1 MSESLTSLINGTLK
15 TLMANKEYDAVIE
28 KCNVALDQYPK
39 SATLYIERF
48 VFLFFKSLF
57 RDGNHLYRFLI
68 EYTNCTLFISLDP
81 LRTNEK
87 ARMEKPIKMQ
97 SWRLLRPTKQENAKK
112 LVRLNCVGQLF

>member
-48 VFLFFKSLF
+48 VFIFLILV
-57 RDGNHLYRFLI
+57 RDGNHLYHFL
-68 EYTNCTLFISLDP
+68 
-81 LRTNEK
+81 NE
-87 ARMEKPIKMQ
+87 
-97 SWRLLRPTKQENAKK
+97 
-112 LVRLNCVGQLF
+112 